1 MSITKFPASID
12 FPTMIIEELP
22 TWAVAFASGDYL
34 QAGAVLPTRD
44 GRRCGNALVLSVNG
58 ETANVR
64 TDAGNRMTLNHT
76 ELAELF
82 HPPRYISKPEKNPL
96 STENLADCY
105 QTSRA
110 VGDEKPIK
118 RIQLN
123 EGLGDFIN
131 ACLASGY
138 SREEIICAMEIHLL
152 GVKEDH
158 YLDMEDETAA

>member
-12 FPTMIIEELP
+12 FPTMIVEELP
-22 TWAVAFASGDYL
+22 AWAVAFASGDYL
-34 QAGAVLPTRD
+34 QVGAVLPTRD
-44 GRRCGNALVLSVNG
+44 GRRCGNARVLSVNG
-58 ETANVR
+58 ESANVR
-64 TDAGNRMTLNHT
+64 TDAGNAMTLSHT

-82 HPPRYISKPEKNPL
+82 HPPRYICKPTQAE
-96 STENLADCY
+96 
-105 QTSRA
+105 
-110 VGDEKPIK
+110 PIK

-138 SREEIICAMEIHLL
+138 AREEIISAMEIHLL